1 MKVGNVSIT
10 KENLIIIGGPCS
22 VESKE
27 QIFNITNEI
36 KDTIDI
42 VRGGAF
48 KPRTSPYAFQGL
60 GFEAIDF
67 LNEVKNTYHLPIIS
81 EIMSEDDVEYFEKNV
96 DIIQVG
102 TRNMQNYSLLK
113 KLGSKTTKPILLK
126 RGYSA
131 TIDEFVNAAEYIKNA
146 GNPNVILCERGIR
159 TFETAYRNTLDLSA
173 VVLLK
178 QITDYP
184 VFVDPSHAAGRRDLL
199 EGLSKAAVA
208 AGCDGLLFE
217 VHTCPDKALSD
228 GQQSLTPKDFKHML
242 HEIKKVANAVGKKM
256 K

>member
-1 MKVGNVSIT
+1 MKIGNKTIS
-10 KENLIIIGGPCS
+10 KDNLIIIGGPCS

-27 QIFNITNEI
+27 QLFGVTEAIRN
-36 KDTIDI
+36 DVDI

-60 GFEAIDF
+60 GYEAIDL
-67 LNEVKNTYHLPIIS
+67 LNEVKKEYSLPIIS
-81 EIMSEDDVEYFEKNV
+81 EIMSEDDIEFFENNV

-102 TRNMQNYSLLK
+102 TRNMQNYALLK
-113 KLGSKTTKPILLK
+113 KLGSRTTKPIMLK

-131 TIDEFVNAAEYIKNA
+131 TIEEFVNAAEYIKNA

-159 TFETAYRNTLDLSA
+159 TFESAYRNTLDISA

-199 EGLSKAAVA
+199 VGLAKASVA
-208 AGCDGLLFE
+208 AGCDGLLIE
-217 VHTCPDKALSD
+217 VHTNPDKALSD
-228 GQQSLTPKDFKHML
+228 GHQSLTPKEFSDL
-242 HEIKKVANAVGKKM
+242 INEIRPIAKAVGKNVL
-256 K
+256 